1 MANPLSHLEDLA
13 QQLVEG
19 TFARILRARLQPIE
33 LARHI
38 ARAMEDG
45 QVIGAQGQVV
55 VPNMYQVY
63 LHPDDLAALQDYRD
77 ALQDELVR
85 YVADLAR
92 RAGATMPG
100 RPHVYLQPNSAVTL
114 RRVRVEARLQS
125 ARREGVTPG
134 HTQEMPLLRPAPSSE
149 EAAAY
154 VLVDG
159 YRRMPINEA
168 VVTIGRDLDNDIIL
182 DDRRVSR
189 QHAQLRRRHGQYVL
203 YDLDSTGGTTV
214 NDRRVREVPLQPGDM
229 IAFAGLK
236 VRFERAAEDAEPP
249 SVTRPIQRRHSGGAG

>member
-1 MANPLSHLEDLA
+1 M
-13 QQLVEG
+13 
-19 TFARILRARLQPIE
+19 
-33 LARHI
+33 
-38 ARAMEDG
+38 
-45 QVIGAQGQVV
+45 
-55 VPNMYQVY
+55 
-63 LHPDDLAALQDYRD
+63 
-77 ALQDELVR
+77 
-85 YVADLAR
+85 
-92 RAGATMPG
+92 
-100 RPHVYLQPNSAVTL
+100 
-114 RRVRVEARLQS
+114 
-125 ARREGVTPG
+125 TPG

-236 VRFERAAEDAEPP
+236 VRFERATEDAEPP